1 MRCPACRAE
10 VVGRWRDCPLCDAA
24 LEPRPGATA
33 HPAEVYP
40 APPLRFHRTHLR
52 NAVILASVAMIVAS
66 FAAQALVPDLVAPV
80 RTVWLSVAVIWLV
93 VLAVVQRRRNPG
105 SLVGWLVVSLSLAA
119 IVWNQFDGP
128 YLWATT
134 WAVPA
139 ICTAANLAVAA
150 MVWFIRLDTTELLA
164 NAMIVVSVG
173 LVPGVFVLLGWVT
186 VIVPSLAC
194 VGISLVLL
202 TLLLLFRRRQ
212 LGTALHR
219 RLQL

>member
-24 LEPRPGATA
+24 LEPRPGSTA
-33 HPAEVYP
+33 HRAEVYP

-150 MVWFIRLDTTELLA
+150 MVWFIRLEVTELLA

-173 LVPGVFVLLGWVT
+173 LVPGAFVLLGWVT